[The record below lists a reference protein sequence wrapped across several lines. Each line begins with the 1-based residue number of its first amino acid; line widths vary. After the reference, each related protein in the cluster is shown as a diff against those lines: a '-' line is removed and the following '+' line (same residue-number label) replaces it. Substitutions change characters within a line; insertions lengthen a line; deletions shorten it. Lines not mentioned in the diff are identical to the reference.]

1 MNGPA
6 IRARKS
12 TFAWVVIVLLCL
24 SILGELL
31 TATTLFLT
39 QNPSL
44 YYGRFASLNALAVL
58 ALVLDLSLS
67 CLYLYKL
74 LVFDLDV
81 LLWTHIW
88 FGYSVVRSAFSIF
101 ADVASQNGTAYAN
114 LAELIVVC
122 VVWTLFYLHLKRRF
136 PITRDAQ

>member
-1 MNGPA
+1 MDRD
-6 IRARKS
+6 RA
-12 TFAWVVIVLLCL
+12 TI

-31 TATTLFLT
+31 TAAALALT

-44 YYGRFASLNALAVL
+44 YYGTFASLNAFAVA

-67 CLYLYKL
+67 GVYLYKL

-88 FGYSVVRSAFSIF
+88 FGYSALRSTFSIF
-101 ADVASQNGTAYAN
+101 ADIASHKGTAYAN
-114 LAELIVVC
+114 LVELIFVC
-122 VVWTLFYLHLKRRF
+122 VVWTLFYLHLKKRF
-136 PITRDAQ
+136 PMTKGVQ